1 MDTNIVRDITD
12 IYFEQIVEAFIDPE
26 EEIPTSSGR
35 PGRKPIENVAFH
47 PNPKVRKKAV
57 AAMKRQM
64 GIEYGG
70 KWTSRSNDPVKE
82 ALDPVGKEDADID
95 NDRKKNTKS
104 DKYLLNRRK
113 AVGKAIATQEA
124 KEIKRWWDDDGDRKG
139 YEEGEVSGKFKR
151 KKKSVKEG
159 YSNWREDLKE
169 VMDKIVPD
177 KKDQRIVEKE
187 VDNKVV
193 INPKLD
199 LGEAVE
205 EMGGTLLEMVE
216 VDEVDYIIESVYD
229 ELLDE
234 GYEEDDIEEALEYAL
249 TEATVTFGHDTPT
262 GQKKRGNLL
271 RAVGRLAR
279 QKLSSGVR
287 GAQSS
292 AAGAIASGARKV
304 AKGALGVARKMEGDK
319 KPSKVHSKSGVR
331 TASTYSGA
339 GVGRKERVTSGS
351 YTSPPRS
358 QSQSQSQ
365 SRASS
370 QKSSDPWEGSYVTPK
385 KPQASPK
392 PQAKTTK
399 VQSKPLTRE
408 QEQAVKR
415 ATRRNPNLSKSD
427 AERIASATPSKE
439 EQRREMRARM
449 SAAGAKRG
457 LDEAHY
463 SLATRKVEP
472 GEPGEAHR
480 QAIEKLA
487 KIAATKKKTRNPV
500 GTSRRGGSFKPSSPE
515 EAKELKQSWGDYWK
529 TAAQGYK
536 EQYEIL
542 EKAESEQQQ
551 KIFGLALS
559 VKRGQTSRDK
569 VSDKVLKIVD
579 GMSEKKIRDFAK
591 TPHKGLPHK
600 VETKEEAIRQ
610 EFIARMI
617 EKIEEQSE
625 VYVDEAKLPSSMKK
639 GKKKLES
646 KTQVIHDVDDNLA
659 DQRHPNAAKI
669 DLMQRIREEKKSD
682 YKKVGELTPSQFAH
696 HQLTKD
702 QKFGFDQFKSTDKF
716 KKTTT
721 PNKPVVR
728 LGDSPRRPA
737 QKEVITARSRMDDPR
752 GFSQDLSTRIG
763 VRNLKH
769 QNVRYTGGM
778 RQGSGPEKK
787 GAVVKNIVKPDAKK
801 VIAADDHLQNVRHM
815 AAAASEASPKAKVRA
830 YQAKPATKAKGKV
843 KTGDIVPVRVGKE
856 RDLSDP
862 KIGIRSHTSPS
873 SSTRETQRRRKT
885 ARRGMG
891 EAVDVNTQ
899 PQPQQPD
906 PRAKQIQQRDIQTKK
921 RLLTQ
926 KMAALQRGSTDIDV

>member
-1 MDTNIVRDITD
+1 MLMDTNIVNDITD
-12 IYFEQIVEAFIDPE
+12 IYFGQIAEAFIDPE

-35 PGRKPIENVAFH
+35 PGRKPIENVASH

-57 AAMKRQM
+57 AGMKKQM
-64 GIEYGG
+64 EKEYGG

-95 NDRKKNTKS
+95 NDGDTDKN
-104 DKYLLNRRK
+104 DKYLHRRRK
-113 AVGKAIATQEA
+113 AIGKAIATRKEALDPVGQE
-124 KEIKRWWDDDGDRKG
+124 DDDIDNDGDVDKSDSYLKNRRK
-139 YEEGEVSGKFKR
+139 VRSSAIGKK
-151 KKKSVKEG
+151 VTKEG
-159 YSNWREDLKE
+159 FSNWRNDLVE
-169 VMDKIVPD
+169 VMDVIEKDKNDQKITE
-177 KKDQRIVEKE
+177 KKVK
-187 VDNKVV
+187 NKVK
-193 INPKLD
+193 INPSI
-199 LGEAVE
+199 GEAVE
-205 EMGGTLLEMVE
+205 GLGGTLLEMVE
-216 VDEVDYIIESVYD
+216 IDEVDFIVESVYD

-234 GYEEDDIEEALEYAL
+234 GYEEDDIEDAIEYAL
-249 TEATVTFGHDTPT
+249 TEARVTYGHDTPT
-262 GQKKRGNLL
+262 GEKKRGNLL
-271 RAVGRLAR
+271 KAVGRLAR
-279 QKLSSGVR
+279 QKLSSKVR
-287 GAQSS
+287 GAQS
-292 AAGAIASGARKV
+292 AAASAIASGARKV

-319 KPSKVHSKSGVR
+319 KPSPAHTKTR
-331 TASTYSGA
+331 TSSTYRGA
-339 GVGRKERVTSGS
+339 GVGRTERVSSGS
-351 YTSPPRS
+351 YTPPS
-358 QSQSQSQ
+358 KPE
-365 SRASS
+365 AKPKPKA
-370 QKSSDPWEGSYVTPK
+370 QKAADPWEGSAT
-385 KPQASPK
+385 KPPK
-392 PQAKTTK
+392 PKLKAQDSLGSHAKSDEEIFGKPGSLTGVKTPSGEKPKPKAKTTT
-399 VQSKPLTRE
+399 VSAKPSSGE
-408 QEQAVKR
+408 DKKKR
-415 ATRRNPNLSKSD
+415 AQALRLIRKNPNISPED
-427 AERIASATPSKE
+427 I
-439 EQRREMRARM
+439 QRAI
-449 SAAGAKRG
+449 G
-457 LDEAHY
+457 EAHY

-472 GEPGEAHR
+472 GEPGEAHKK
-480 QAIEKLA
+480 AIETLA
-487 KIAATKKKTRNPV
+487 AKARTKKKTRNPV
-500 GTSRRGGSFKPSSPE
+500 GTARRGGSFKPSSPD
-515 EAKELKQSWGDYWK
+515 EAKELKQSWGDYWSS
-529 TAAQGYK
+529 AAKGYK

-610 EFIARMI
+610 ELIARMI

-639 GKKKLES
+639 GKKTKES

-669 DLMQRIREEKKSD
+669 DLMQKIREEKKGD

-716 KKTTT
+716 KTTT
-721 PNKPVVR
+721 KPNKAVVR
-728 LGDSPRRPA
+728 LGDSPRRSA
-737 QKEVITARSRMDDPR
+737 EKQVITARSRMDKPKE
-752 GFSQDLSTRIG
+752 FSQDLSTRIG
-763 VRNLKH
+763 VKNLKH

-778 RQGSGPEKK
+778 RKGSGPEKK

-815 AAAASEASPKAKVRA
+815 AAAAAEAAPKAKVRA

-873 SSTRETQRRRKT
+873 SSTKETQR
-885 ARRGMG
+885 
-891 EAVDVNTQ
+891 
-899 PQPQQPD
+899 
-906 PRAKQIQQRDIQTKK
+906 
-921 RLLTQ
+921 
-926 KMAALQRGSTDIDV
+926 

>member
-12 IYFEQIVEAFIDPE
+12 IYFGQIVE
-26 EEIPTSSGR
+26 
-35 PGRKPIENVAFH
+35 K
-47 PNPKVRKKAV
+47 
-57 AAMKRQM
+57 
-64 GIEYGG
+64 
-70 KWTSRSNDPVKE
+70 
-82 ALDPVGKEDADID
+82 LDSVGKEDADID
-95 NDRKKNTKS
+95 NDGDS
-104 DKYLLNRRK
+104 DKTDRYLHRRRR
-113 AVGKAIATQEA
+113 AIGKAIATRKEA
-124 KEIKRWWDDDGDRKG
+124 LDPVGREDDDIDNDGDVDKSDSYLKNRRK
-139 YEEGEVSGKFKR
+139 VRAKAIH
-151 KKKSVKEG
+151 KEG
-159 YSNWREDLKE
+159 FSNWREDLIE
-169 VMDKIVPD
+169 IMDLIEKDKNDEKIT
-177 KKDQRIVEKE
+177 EKN
-187 VDNKVV
+187 VDNKIV
-193 INPKLD
+193 INPSIT
-199 LGEAVE
+199 ESVE
-205 EMGGTLLEMVE
+205 NIGGTLLEMVE
-216 VDEVDYIIESVYD
+216 IDEVDYIVESVYD

-234 GYEEDDIEEALEYAL
+234 GYEEDDIEDAIEYAL
-249 TEATVTFGHDTPT
+249 AEATVTFGHDTPT

-271 RAVGRLAR
+271 KAVGRLAR
-279 QKLSSGVR
+279 QKLSSKVR

-339 GVGRKERVTSGS
+339 GVGQKERVSSGS
-351 YTSPPRS
+351 YQAPAKPKPKA
-358 QSQSQSQ
+358 Q
-365 SRASS
+365 S
-370 QKSSDPWEGSYVTPK
+370 QKSPDPWGEPT
-385 KPQASPK
+385 KPAKATSK

-399 VQSKPLTRE
+399 VQTKPLTKE

-427 AERIASATPSKE
+427 AERIAAATPSKATKASE
-439 EQRREMRARM
+439 LRARM
-449 SAAGAKRG
+449 SAAAAKRG

-463 SLATRKVEP
+463 SLATKKVEP
-472 GEPGEAHR
+472 GEPGEAHKK
-480 QAIEKLA
+480 AIETLA
-487 KIAATKKKTRNPV
+487 AKATTKKKTRNPV

-515 EAKELKQSWGDYWK
+515 EAKQLKQSWGDYWSS
-529 TAAQGYK
+529 AAKGYK
-536 EQYEIL
+536 EEYEIN
-542 EKAESEQQQ
+542 EKTLNSAESKE
-551 KIFGLALS
+551 KERI
-559 VKRGQTSRDK
+559 VKSMKSKESDFEKRYPGRGKEVMYATATK
-569 VSDKVLKIVD
+569 
-579 GMSEKKIRDFAK
+579 MAKKIA
-591 TPHKGLPHK
+591 
-600 VETKEEAIRQ
+600 
-610 EFIARMI
+610 
-617 EKIEEQSE
+617 EQSE

-639 GKKKLES
+639 GKKTKES

-669 DLMQRIREEKKSD
+669 DLMQKIREEKKGE

-716 KKTTT
+716 KTTT
-721 PNKPVVR
+721 KPNKAVVR
-728 LGDSPRRPA
+728 LGDSPRRSA
-737 QKEVITARSRMDDPR
+737 EKQVITARSRMDKPKE
-752 GFSQDLSTRIG
+752 FSQDLSTRIG
-763 VRNLKH
+763 VKNLKH
-769 QNVRYTGGM
+769 KNVRYTGGM

-815 AAAASEASPKAKVRA
+815 ASAASEAAPKAKVRA

-899 PQPQQPD
+899 HQQDKSQINQSTQNQLNPKQKANLSKLAQTRTAELIAAKRVIASGVSPD
-906 PRAKQIQQRDIQTKK
+906 I
-921 RLLTQ
+921 
-926 KMAALQRGSTDIDV
+926 G